1 MISAA
6 PIGPQ
11 NSYEVVRGFNSDFFS
26 TAVEEVIGGGEV
38 EVVCDQAVGSLIGV
52 HQREKR
58 ASHSRRTIFRFNF
71 SESLAIVSPTSKRS
85 SLQFCALPRERN
97 CIFSLVDYGE
107 LDNSTVPT
115 AGWCVARCGGI
126 AWVAM
131 DQFWTIRVS
140 FLAPD

>member
-52 HQREKR
+52 HQRENAR
-58 ASHSRRTIFRFNF
+58 LTRVAPSFASIF
-71 SESLAIVSPTSKRS
+71 LKVSPLSLRPLSAVPYS
-85 SLQFCALPRERN
+85 SVLFPRK
-97 CIFSLVDYGE
+97 G
-107 LDNSTVPT
+107 T
-115 AGWCVARCGGI
+115 
-126 AWVAM
+126 
-131 DQFWTIRVS
+131 VS
-140 FLAPD
+140 FPL